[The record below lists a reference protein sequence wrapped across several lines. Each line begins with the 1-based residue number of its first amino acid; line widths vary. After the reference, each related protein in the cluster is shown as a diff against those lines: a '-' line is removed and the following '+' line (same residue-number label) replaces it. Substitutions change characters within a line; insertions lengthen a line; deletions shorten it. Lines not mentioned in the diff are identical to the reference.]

1 MKLKCR
7 CWRGPGRGGGCKG
20 IERVVRVK
28 GFGEKQGFGEEEVL
42 GGAGGI
48 DGERGTGAVEVGGQ
62 SGYDRLQTRVLCT
75 LTLGARI
82 PAP

>member
-28 GFGEKQGFGEEEVL
+28 GDEQGFGEEEVL
-42 GGAGGI
+42 GGAGG
-48 DGERGTGAVEVGGQ
+48 
-62 SGYDRLQTRVLCT
+62 DRW
-75 LTLGARI
+75 GARDGGGGSGR
-82 PAP
+82 AVWVR